1 MRQRIQLTRTNRS
14 EAYPYVLGRRESV
27 SVFSFEG
34 TSSYKVR
41 YSEKLL
47 DQLLKLYPEKV
58 FCLDS
63 SMVEHAAVNRGVA
76 GSSPARGARQRSRCY
91 RYNFGSVVKRL
102 RHRPFTAVTRVQFPS
117 ESSIIKCAS
126 AHLMMQ
132 AFFES
137 LRM

>member
-34 TSSYKVR
+34 TGNK
-41 YSEKLL
+41 
-47 DQLLKLYPEKV
+47 
-58 FCLDS
+58 CLDS

-91 RYNFGSVVKRL
+91 MYNYGSVVKRL

-117 ESSIIKCAS
+117 ESFINLKY
-126 AHLMMQ
+126 
-132 AFFES
+132 FVGN
-137 LRM
+137 